1 MKLGICNSPIVKI
14 YEKPGAL
21 SGVTDEMLYGW
32 ACRIM
37 GEERDFYQIVT
48 HYGYEG
54 YVRKEDIVLIQHHD
68 LTEREES
75 EETKFVKRSA
85 IDILTVPRVQ
95 GRILT
100 TVYRGSLICVPKQPE
115 GLDGWCRVIL
125 ADGRSGY
132 TRCIYLND
140 RLDTDLFLL
149 AETKQEREKAL
160 ESQMMLQ
167 RIVKEEKEGQ
177 FREAVVDTAKAYMS
191 VQYRWGGKSFQGI
204 DCSGLAFMSYYEN
217 GILIYRDAFI
227 KEGFP
232 VHQIPIEKVQKG
244 DLLYFPG
251 HVAIYIGEGAY
262 LHATG
267 HQGSAG
273 VTTNSLRRQDQDFRQ
288 DLSEKLL
295 AAGSIF

>member
-14 YEKPGAL
+14 YEKPSAL
-21 SGVTDEMLYGW
+21 SSVTDEMLYGW
-32 ACRIM
+32 GCRIM
-37 GEERDFYQIVT
+37 EEERDFYQIVT
-48 HYGYEG
+48 HYGYGG
-54 YVRKEDIVLIQHHD
+54 YARKEDIVLKEHHD
-68 LTEREES
+68 LTERAES
-75 EETKFVKRSA
+75 GETKFVKRSA

-95 GRILT
+95 GRILA

-115 GLDGWCRVIL
+115 GSDGWCRVTL

-132 TRCIYLND
+132 TRRIYLKD

-160 ESQMMLQ
+160 ENQMMLQ
-167 RIVKEEKEGQ
+167 RIVKEGKAGQ
-177 FREAVVDTAKAYMS
+177 FREVVVDTAKAYMS
-191 VQYRWGGKSFQGI
+191 VQYRWGGKSSQGI

-227 KEGFP
+227 KKGFP
-232 VHQIPIEKVQKG
+232 VHQIPMENVQKG

-251 HVAIYIGEGAY
+251 HVAIYIGEGRY

-267 HQGSAG
+267 HQESAG